1 MDLIQLIHVPS
12 VLLSCHIESSVLV
25 SADEQSWLQVDLSEP
40 KPCCWTQISIP
51 VALVIL
57 CWSPDGNARSAWRIS
72 DWPSQLGRIF
82 CLVYKSLLCSSYS
95 EHLHEAQIFSHDLP
109 ILRGLSRY
117 SSPDLAVISVRVVL
131 FPSLQ
136 SPREMVSHCSWISID
151 LYLWKSFLPVK
162 MNVSS
167 SLPKYVPLGMV
178 SFHWCPF
185 LNGLQCSNQPLIDCI
200 SIYTK
205 PSVEQA
211 HIFHLSANWL
221 LFSQSWWFRKY

>member
-1 MDLIQLIHVPS
+1 MVAGWPFWAKAMLLNSNLHSCCSCHS
-12 VLLSCHIESSVLV
+12 VL
-25 SADEQSWLQVDLSEP
+25 EP
-40 KPCCWTQISIP
+40 IWQCQKCLEIC
-51 VALVIL
+51 
-57 CWSPDGNARSAWRIS
+57 
-72 DWPSQLGRIF
+72 DWPSQSGCVF
-82 CLVYKSLLCSSYS
+82 CLVHKSLLCSSYS
-95 EHLHEAQIFSHDLP
+95 EHSHEAQIFSHDLP

-117 SSPDLAVISVRVVL
+117 SSPDLVVISVRVVL

-136 SPREMVSHCSWISID
+136 TPREMVSHCSWISMD

-167 SLPKYVPLGMV
+167 SLPEYVPLGMV
-178 SFHWCPF
+178 SFHCCPF
-185 LNGLQCSNQPLIDCI
+185 LNELQCSNQPLIGCI

-211 HIFHLSANWL
+211 HIFHLSANWP